1 MQKFEKE
8 AMKELEQKNSTKKG
22 KKDKL
27 EFTQL
32 KVFEHYQLDQYIP
45 ENAQIIIYQLLQ
57 KDPRDRPSALDILS
71 S

>member
-32 KVFEHYQLDQYIP
+32 KVFEHY
-45 ENAQIIIYQLLQ
+45 
-57 KDPRDRPSALDILS
+57 
-71 S
+71 